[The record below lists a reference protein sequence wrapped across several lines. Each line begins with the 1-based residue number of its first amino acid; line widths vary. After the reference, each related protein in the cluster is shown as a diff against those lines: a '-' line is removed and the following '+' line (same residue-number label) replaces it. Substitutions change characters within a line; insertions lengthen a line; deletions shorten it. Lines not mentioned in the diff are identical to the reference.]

1 MRDTLHNAL
10 LQSGAVIDGAS
21 GLPLH
26 FGAPKAELHAALNV
40 CTVADRSPLARLIGD
55 GPDLSDLLNRLS
67 TNSVNALEPGHGAA
81 TVLTTAKGRIVERLF
96 VTHLGETGLLL
107 VGGTARA
114 DAVLDHLKKFTF
126 AEQTGLRDCGGEY
139 GLLAISGP
147 LAREALTTAGL
158 DIPPSYGAV
167 EGVQDGIRVHI
178 LGHDGYSA
186 DGYSVLVANEQADSL
201 WQTLVL
207 AVSKA
212 DGRPAGELALEV
224 ARLRRGIPASGSELN
239 EDHNPLEAG
248 LWDAV
253 AFDKGCYV
261 GQEVVARLNTYDKV
275 ARRLVGLRI
284 PADQLV
290 VAGGTKLYRN
300 EGEVGVVTSVAG
312 LEGVETVALGYVKT
326 RAADIGDSVQLGAA
340 DGPTVSLNAFPM
352 KG

>member
-1 MRDTLHNAL
+1 MRGNLHNAL
-10 LQSGAVIDGAS
+10 LKSGAVIDGAS

-55 GPDLSDLLNRLS
+55 GPDLADLLNRLS
-67 TNSVNALEPGHGAA
+67 TNIVDALEPGSGAA

-96 VTHLGETGLLL
+96 VSHLGNSGLLL
-107 VGGTARA
+107 VGGTGRA
-114 DAVLDHLKKFTF
+114 DAVLEHVKKFTF
-126 AEQTGLRDCGGEY
+126 SEQTGLCDCGSEY
-139 GLLAISGP
+139 GLLAIGGP
-147 LAREALTTAGL
+147 LASEALTTAGFET
-158 DIPPSYGAV
+158 PPSLGAV
-167 EGVQDGIRVHI
+167 EGTHDGMKVHV

-186 DGYSVLVANEQADSL
+186 DGFSVLVANAQADSL
-201 WQTLVL
+201 WQALVL
-207 AVSKA
+207 AVSKT

-224 ARLRRGIPASGSELN
+224 ARVRRGIPASGSELN

-275 ARRLVGLRI
+275 SRRLVGLRI
-284 PADQLV
+284 PQDHLV

-300 EGEVGVVTSVAG
+300 DKEAGSITTVSG

-326 RAADIGDSVQLGAA
+326 RSADIGDSVQLGAA
-340 DGPTVSLNAFPM
+340 DGPTVSLHAFPM
-352 KG
+352 KD

>member
-1 MRDTLHNAL
+1 MRGTLNDAL

-55 GPDLSDLLNRLS
+55 GPDLADLLNRLS
-67 TNSVNALEPGHGAA
+67 TNAVDDLEPGHGAA
-81 TVLTTAKGRIVERLF
+81 TVLTNAKGRIIERLF
-96 VTHLGETGLLL
+96 VTHLGDAGLLL
-107 VGGTARA
+107 VGGTGRA
-114 DAVLDHLKKFTF
+114 GAVLDHLKKFTF
-126 AEQTGLRDCGGEY
+126 AEQTGLRDCGGDY
-139 GLLAISGP
+139 GLLSIGGP
-147 LAREALTTAGL
+147 LAQQALTTAGL
-158 DIPPSYGAV
+158 EIPPSLGAV
-167 EGVQDGIRVHI
+167 AGAQDGIEVHV

-207 AVSKA
+207 AVSNS
-212 DGRPAGELALEV
+212 DGRAAGELALEV
-224 ARLRRGIPASGSELN
+224 TRVRRGIPASGSELN
-239 EDHNPLEAG
+239 ENHNPLEAG

-284 PADQLV
+284 PQDQLV
-290 VAGGTKLYRN
+290 VAGGTKLYSK
-300 EGEVGVVTSVAG
+300 EKEAGVVTSVAG
-312 LEGVETVALGYVKT
+312 LEGVETVALAYVKT
-326 RAADIGDSVQLGAA
+326 RAADIGDRVQLGAA
-340 DGPTVSLNAFPM
+340 DGPTVSLDAFPM